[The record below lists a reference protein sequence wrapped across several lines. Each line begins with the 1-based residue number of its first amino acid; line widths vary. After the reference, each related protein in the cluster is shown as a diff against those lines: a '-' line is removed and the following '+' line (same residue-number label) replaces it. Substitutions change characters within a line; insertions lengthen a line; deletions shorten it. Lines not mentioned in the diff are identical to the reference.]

1 MELLKKYSLLPS
13 QKEFLEIPHNF
24 KTDIA
29 VYQGGYGSGKTFSGS
44 LLGILLARKIAGI
57 RGIVG
62 ALTFPV
68 VRDTTLVSYFEHL
81 DFMGYKKGVHFEFNK
96 VEAKLVFKNGSEILF
111 RYFEDAHKL
120 KSLNIGFAQIEEMSD
135 VPESS
140 FNMLLSR
147 LRQANVP
154 RFRLFGHTN
163 PENSKGW
170 IYKHFVENPK
180 PNYRLIIAP
189 STQNTN
195 LPEGFIDNLKQSYDP
210 EYYRI
215 NVLGEFGDYTKGLVT
230 KGFTSANVYDSCYI
244 DKIPLHLT
252 CDFNVDPMCWII
264 AHKTSDKVFFI
275 DELAVENTNTQE
287 CILEFLRRYPSHKA
301 KIIINGD
308 ASGDNRS
315 SSSEFTNYAIIRNAL
330 YKHGYKDVDFHL
342 RSFNPPIKNRVAS
355 WNAKIANAK
364 GERTVLVSN
373 KCEKLL
379 HNIYNLK
386 YKEGTSMLDLPTIQ
400 SIKSNR
406 NVKFLGHPFDAASY
420 LTEFYWPVKLV

>member
-1 MELLKKYSLLPS
+1 MEILKKYSLLPS
-13 QKEFLEIPHNF
+13 QKEFLEIPHGY

-29 VYQGGYGSGKTFSGS
+29 VYQGGYGSGKTFCGS
-44 LLGILLARKIAGI
+44 LLGLLLARKIAGI

-81 DFMGYKKGVHFEFNK
+81 DFMGYKKGVHYEFNK
-96 VEAKLVFKNGSEILF
+96 VEAKLSFKNGSEILF

-147 LRQANVP
+147 LRQANIP

-170 IYKHFVENPK
+170 IYKQFIENPK

-189 STQNTN
+189 STQNTY

-230 KGFTSANVYDSCYI
+230 KGFNDKNIYTSHYV
-244 DKIPLHLT
+244 DKAILHLT

-264 AHKTSDKVFFI
+264 AHRTSDKVFFI
-275 DELAVENTNTQE
+275 DEISVENTNTQE

-342 RSFNPPIKNRVAS
+342 RSYNPPIKNRIAA
-355 WNAKIANAK
+355 WNSKIANAK
-364 GERTVLVSN
+364 GERTLLVSN

-379 HNIYNLK
+379 YNIHNLK
-386 YKEGTSMLDLPTIQ
+386 YKEGTSVLDLPTIQ
-400 SIKSNR
+400 SIKGNR
-406 NVKFLGHPFDAASY
+406 NIKFLGHPFDAASY
-420 LTEFYWPVKLV
+420 LTEFYWPVKLG